1 MSLALV
7 LLAWWFW
14 PRSITNLRP
23 QSGPV
28 VFLGDS
34 ISAGTGSQT
43 GRGYVAILAQRTG
56 LELINKGVPGDTTV
70 SALKRLDEDVLSLK
84 PALVIVQLGG
94 NDFLQRLPQD
104 ETFANLETIIERI
117 QQQGGAVL
125 LLGMQSGIF
134 GDKAAA
140 RYRELARAKKT
151 GFVKNL
157 LDGILT
163 RADLKAD
170 SIHPNDLG
178 YERVADRVEPE
189 LRWML
194 RKLGK
199 L

>member
-1 MSLALV
+1 MAL
-7 LLAWWFW
+7 L
-14 PRSITNLRP
+14 
-23 QSGPV
+23 
-28 VFLGDS
+28 
-34 ISAGTGSQT
+34 SQ
-43 GRGYVAILAQRTG
+43 RLG
-56 LELINKGVPGDTTV
+56 LEFVNKGVPGDTTAL
-70 SALKRLDEDVLSLK
+70 ALKRLDRDVLSLK
-84 PALVIVQLGG
+84 PGLVVVQLGG
-94 NDFLQRLPQD
+94 NDFLQKISHD
-104 ETFANLETIIERI
+104 ETFANLETIIDRI

-125 LLGMQSGIF
+125 LLGMQSGLF

-140 RYRELARAKKT
+140 RYRELAKSRKT

-170 SIHPNDLG
+170 PIHPNDLG

>member
-1 MSLALV
+1 MA
-7 LLAWWFW
+7 AWWLW

-34 ISAGTGSQT
+34 ISAGTGSET
-43 GRGYVAILAQRTG
+43 GRGYVAVLSQRLG
-56 LELINKGVPGDTTV
+56 LEFVNKGVPGDTTAL
-70 SALKRLDEDVLSLK
+70 ALKRLDRDVLSLK
-84 PALVIVQLGG
+84 PGLVIVQLGG
-94 NDFLQRLPQD
+94 NDFLQKVSHD
-104 ETFANLETIIERI
+104 ETFANLETIVEKI

-125 LLGMQSGIF
+125 LLGMQSGLF

-140 RYRELARAKKT
+140 RYRELAKTRKT

-170 SIHPNDLG
+170 AIHPNDLG